1 MLKTVLLAWCH
12 MWDALSRT
20 KPKWGRKLIQIS
32 LHKARPSHLKYYYR
46 NTLWSWIEHLPPS
59 LHFHMSSSA
68 AWLIEH
74 HKSLKLRQENCGCSS
89 LNSTCSK
96 ICVNF
101 RVETLACFGHTRWR
115 LWNQLGEEGVLIRFL
130 WQQSH
135 NGFQKRK
142 GLHALLLLFQS
153 VSLLANFLRQASA
166 AHQGHLDLRR
176 PAIYIYMSPLRR
188 YSNIYVSFEEI
199 QQYIYICLL
208 WGDQM
213 KYYFEKP

>member
-1 MLKTVLLAWCH
+1 M
-12 MWDALSRT
+12 
-20 KPKWGRKLIQIS
+20 
-32 LHKARPSHLKYYYR
+32 
-46 NTLWSWIEHLPPS
+46 
-59 LHFHMSSSA
+59 
-68 AWLIEH
+68 
-74 HKSLKLRQENCGCSS
+74 
-89 LNSTCSK
+89 
-96 ICVNF
+96 
-101 RVETLACFGHTRWR
+101 
-115 LWNQLGEEGVLIRFL
+115 LIRFL

-199 QQYIYICLL
+199 QQYIYICVS
-208 WGDQM
+208 
-213 KYYFEKP
+213 FEETK